1 MEKMIKFL
9 VQGSG
14 KEPYRCTFWKVDD
27 YDLHSACTCPAG
39 KKGQYC
45 KHRFALLEGDITNV
59 VDYSEEDFKEL
70 QEMLKSSD
78 IADFYDEFAKA
89 KTGEKIKKFLN
100 SFKFGYSEKIFD
112 EDICIWDN
120 KFFPYSKE
128 ELFTKYGITYKMI
141 SLEEFYNLL
150 EYPLISIPN
159 KDENHLFDINGK
171 YYGTYIGKVSA
182 SKKTG
187 VLKLTTKTYTKFK
200 VYEECFDFFNSINIK
215 EYNQKMKEIMK

>member
-89 KTGEKIKKFLN
+89 KIGEKISKICFDTSLYLKLGETTAKTFEDIKKYTGSNTVILLMKKEAYFFDLN
-100 SFKFGYSEKIFD
+100 KNIKEQIKIDKDEVEKLGLFVLKDSFYTTSEYLVECFKF
-112 EDICIWDN
+112 
-120 KFFPYSKE
+120 
-128 ELFTKYGITYKMI
+128 YK
-141 SLEEFYNLL
+141 
-150 EYPLISIPN
+150 
-159 KDENHLFDINGK
+159 
-171 YYGTYIGKVSA
+171 
-182 SKKTG
+182 
-187 VLKLTTKTYTKFK
+187 
-200 VYEECFDFFNSINIK
+200 SINIK

>member
-14 KEPYRCTFWKVDD
+14 KEPYRCTFWKVDN

-78 IADFYDEFAKA
+78 IADFYDDFAKA
-89 KTGEKIKKFLN
+89 KIGEKISKICFDTSLHLKLGETTAKTFEDIKKYTGSNTVILLMKKEAYFFDLN
-100 SFKFGYSEKIFD
+100 KSIKEQLKIDKDEVEKLELFPLKDSFYTTAEYLVECFKF
-112 EDICIWDN
+112 
-120 KFFPYSKE
+120 
-128 ELFTKYGITYKMI
+128 YK
-141 SLEEFYNLL
+141 
-150 EYPLISIPN
+150 
-159 KDENHLFDINGK
+159 
-171 YYGTYIGKVSA
+171 
-182 SKKTG
+182 
-187 VLKLTTKTYTKFK
+187 
-200 VYEECFDFFNSINIK
+200 SINIK

>member
-1 MEKMIKFL
+1 MEKIVKFL
-9 VQGSG
+9 IQGSG
-14 KEPYRCTFWKVDD
+14 KEPYRCTFWKVDN

-89 KTGEKIKKFLN
+89 KTGEKVSKICFDTSLHLKLGETTAKTFEDIKKYIGSNTVILLMKKEAYFFDLN
-100 SFKFGYSEKIFD
+100 KNIKEQLKIDKDEVGRLGLFSLKDSFYTTSEYLVECFKF
-112 EDICIWDN
+112 
-120 KFFPYSKE
+120 
-128 ELFTKYGITYKMI
+128 YK
-141 SLEEFYNLL
+141 S
-150 EYPLISIPN
+150 
-159 KDENHLFDINGK
+159 
-171 YYGTYIGKVSA
+171 V
-182 SKKTG
+182 
-187 VLKLTTKTYTKFK
+187 
-200 VYEECFDFFNSINIK
+200 NIK